1 MKKKKRIAWLLA
13 LFLLGNAAAS
23 GLFGLGGFRAGS
35 AFAAIDSSVNTGS
48 GVEVK
53 SDLFTSA
60 VVRNVGAGPQSNG
73 TATKIEVEV
82 RLKDGAQSGK
92 SVYAMVLSAAEYE
105 SNFGNGALANKVD
118 PTTYF
123 NLTQL
128 TANYYAMGTA
138 KTGGGNTLTV
148 PLVEASTVNFNK
160 LNTGGTVASK
170 AMPTAAVKAA
180 DPNTYFDEYR
190 LVVFTEQVGSMER
203 YYVDGFYIDADGY
216 VRTDS
221 YLIRYNANNP
231 AQGEGSV
238 TGVPARTIIRA
249 LPGGTLAAG
258 AQLSAGKP
266 VRYGYAFQGW
276 ASSAGGTVE
285 YEAGATYPKPANLH
299 QVYDLYAV
307 WKVVPVG
314 ILQPELIA
322 GAGQVNRAYEFRQE
336 GVLTEATDSNS
347 QKRYT
352 VTKVERQ
359 KEGGAAEDITDN
371 NELLD
376 PSTHLPRGLSL
387 SPYGTGGKGI
397 ALTGTP
403 QVYSD
408 EAIILYLE
416 VEDRSNATTAGA
428 IRLTIPYIERGA
440 QDRPRPDWNTG
451 LESVGISAEGM
462 RDGALIGFY
471 PTNLGTDPAEFADKQ
486 YEYRF
491 NSALGAA
498 SDSGGWSG
506 WKEVSKEAAAAQNT
520 SGQAIWRN
528 LREKVILTPGEETI
542 RQGGEVSDGTGGTV
556 ILPPGWIEEGT
567 ASDSGVGSLKLTGL
581 PAGTYEVRL
590 AAQAQLNQSESV
602 FLTVSVGGAA
612 VQPPVSTDSGLKL
625 IYNLMGAVTTG
636 EAIEVTGPDG
646 SLVTTTD
653 PAVIFRGLSGL
664 KAGAIVTIPAI
675 EVYRDGYTFAGWHV
689 STDENPVGLVSG
701 GSTVTVNRNT
711 AVSAVLRKVE
721 GSASPEDFASLTFY
735 DWDETLLGTAVINK
749 EATKADIE
757 SALDTIHQTR
767 YSSYGAIDLDSRAD
781 TWADDEAYPLTYKKG
796 YNFKGW
802 VQVDGGEGTES
813 LADSFTAYET
823 ADAFR
828 AEQWDFST
836 APAAG
841 WGNIVLKAGYVESE
855 SCNQGSGTSY
865 YTVTDFSFNRYGASN
880 NDSVGNYSIKF
891 NARRENTAGNGVT
904 RTKEI
909 GLRMAMTTEDGG
921 VAVYTLS
928 IPENKDVAQGETV
941 VPKSMKSVTITVIE
955 QDGADNYTAA
965 KGRSITNNALVNK
978 NTSSVVSSKGFV
990 YEGTL
995 TFINEQGI
1003 ANNQGLSNTWGQ
1015 VNARAFIDAQLTN
1028 ADGSEM
1034 TTAQVNVGKQHLL
1047 TALRAN
1053 ENQPLTQAQML
1064 HAVRNSGELIRP

>member
-1 MKKKKRIAWLLA
+1 MKKKKRIAWLLV

-23 GLFGLGGFRAGS
+23 GLFGLGGFGAGS

-276 ASSAGGTVE
+276 SSSAGGTVE

-506 WKEVSKEAAAAQNT
+506 WKEVSKEAAAVQNT

-625 IYNLMGAVTTG
+625 IYNLMGATSGAGITG
-636 EAIEVTGPDG
+636 SALEGQTFDEA
-646 SLVTTTD
+646 
-653 PAVIFRGLSGL
+653 GLRQAFSPLTGL
-664 KAGAIVTIPAI
+664 KAGDTATLPAI
-675 EVYRDGYTFAGWHV
+675 ELYQSGCTFKGWHPSNETGL
-689 STDENPVGLVSG
+689 STYKPGSSFTMPEGNVAFGAVMQKEG
-701 GSTVTVNRNT
+701 G
-711 AVSAVLRKVE
+711 AADPSAFATIVL
-721 GSASPEDFASLTFY
+721 F
-735 DWDETLLGTAVINK
+735 DWDDTLLGSLVVPKGEDATELVNEFAVLNSATAEQLGSN
-749 EATKADIE
+749 
-757 SALDTIHQTR
+757 LW
-767 YSSYGAIDLDSRAD
+767 Y
-781 TWADDEAYPLTYKKG
+781 DDESLPFTYKKG
-796 YNFKGW
+796 YSFEGVW
-802 VQVDGGEGTES
+802 LDYASEVRTIYGYGVDGLGVVEEIAKPES
-813 LADSFTAYET
+813 ADLS
-823 ADAFR
+823 
-828 AEQWDFST
+828 
-836 APAAG
+836 
-841 WGNIVLKAGYVESE
+841 NIQENMELKAVYGTNDELDKTNTNYAVEVLGY
-855 SCNQGSGTSY
+855 
-865 YTVTDFSFNRYGASN
+865 NRYGNSSN
-880 NDSVGNYSIKF
+880 FSIRLKISRGYAPRVGQLGLRTVMTTVDSAGSADLYSLINLDNQDEIETEVVPTNMMDVVGFQVINLYGISNWIAAYDRSFQEQKERMGVAGDPTGIICKGTIIALNEQMICPGGNSALVSVPLLNDAGLKNNVGSIV
-891 NARRENTAGNGVT
+891 NARRA
-904 RTKEI
+904 
-909 GLRMAMTTEDGG
+909 L
-921 VAVYTLS
+921 
-928 IPENKDVAQGETV
+928 
-941 VPKSMKSVTITVIE
+941 
-955 QDGADNYTAA
+955 TAA
-965 KGRSITNNALVNK
+965 WIAKGGDLTREEMQEALN
-978 NTSSVVSSKGFV
+978 
-990 YEGTL
+990 
-995 TFINEQGI
+995 
-1003 ANNQGLSNTWGQ
+1003 
-1015 VNARAFIDAQLTN
+1015 
-1028 ADGSEM
+1028 
-1034 TTAQVNVGKQHLL
+1034 
-1047 TALRAN
+1047 
-1053 ENQPLTQAQML
+1053 
-1064 HAVRNSGELIRP
+1064 

>member
-1 MKKKKRIAWLLA
+1 MKIKKRIAWLLA

-23 GLFGLGGFRAGS
+23 GFGGS
-35 AFAAIDSSVNTGS
+35 AGVGAGLADLLGVGTGRAYAAIDSSMNTGS

-60 VVRNVGAGPQSNG
+60 VVRNVGASPQSNG

-138 KTGGGNTLTV
+138 KTDGGNTLTV

-249 LPGGTLAAG
+249 LPGGTLSAG

-276 ASSAGGTVE
+276 SSSAGGTVE

-387 SPYGTGGKGI
+387 SPYGAGGKGI
-397 ALTGTP
+397 ALKGTP

-498 SDSGGWSG
+498 SDSGSWSG
-506 WKEVSKEAAAAQNT
+506 WKEVSKEAAAVQNT

-625 IYNLMGAVTTG
+625 IYNLMGATSGAGITGSALEGQTFDETGLRQAFSPLTGLKSGDTVTLP
-636 EAIEVTGPDG
+636 AIELYQSGCTFKGWHPSNETGLSTYKPGSSFTMPEGNVAFGAVMQKEGGAADPSAFATIVLFDWDDTLLG
-646 SLVTTTD
+646 SLVVPKGEDAT
-653 PAVIFRGLSGL
+653 
-664 KAGAIVTIPAI
+664 
-675 EVYRDGYTFAGWHV
+675 E
-689 STDENPVGLVSG
+689 LVNEFVELNSATVEQL
-701 GSTVTVNRNT
+701 GSN
-711 AVSAVLRKVE
+711 LW
-721 GSASPEDFASLTFY
+721 Y
-735 DWDETLLGTAVINK
+735 
-749 EATKADIE
+749 
-757 SALDTIHQTR
+757 
-767 YSSYGAIDLDSRAD
+767 
-781 TWADDEAYPLTYKKG
+781 DDESLPFTYKKG
-796 YNFKGW
+796 Y
-802 VQVDGGEGTES
+802 
-813 LADSFTAYET
+813 SFEDVWLDY
-823 ADAFR
+823 
-828 AEQWDFST
+828 
-836 APAAG
+836 
-841 WGNIVLKAGYVESE
+841 ESE
-855 SCNQGSGTSY
+855 TLTHYGPGLDKDALPETLEKPVSVDFTNVTQSALIVKAAYKGNQDLVLTGDVNYKASVIGY
-865 YTVTDFSFNRYGASN
+865 NRLGASN
-880 NDSVGNYSIKF
+880 NLVVQVLIERGYVPRVGALSLRGIMTTVPTAGSVPLYSIF
-891 NARRENTAGNGVT
+891 E
-904 RTKEI
+904 
-909 GLRMAMTTEDGG
+909 LD
-921 VAVYTLS
+921 
-928 IPENKDVAQGETV
+928 NKDSIVVELIPNKSIHSVKYNVVNMYGVSDWVAAG
-941 VPKSMKSVTITVIE
+941 I
-955 QDGADNYTAA
+955 
-965 KGRSITNNALVNK
+965 RSSSSDEAVG
-978 NTSSVVSSKGFV
+978 TSGGKTGVL

-995 TFINEQGI
+995 VAVNEALAPGGDI
-1003 ANNQGLSNTWGQ
+1003 ATVIAPAVLTDIGLRFTPMAAGYLQKAWRLKNPDYEQPDAEWVGLTYDEM
-1015 VNARAFIDAQLTN
+1015 VYALANA
-1028 ADGSEM
+1028 G
-1034 TTAQVNVGKQHLL
+1034 
-1047 TALRAN
+1047 AL
-1053 ENQPLTQAQML
+1053 QP
-1064 HAVRNSGELIRP
+1064 